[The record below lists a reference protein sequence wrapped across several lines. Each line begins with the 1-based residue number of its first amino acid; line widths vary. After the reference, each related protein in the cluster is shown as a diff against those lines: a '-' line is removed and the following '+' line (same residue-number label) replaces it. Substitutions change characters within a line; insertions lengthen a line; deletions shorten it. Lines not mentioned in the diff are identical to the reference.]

1 MVREGQ
7 PHQDEPTTKEPLA
20 KPPPVFFAHLPPNSA
35 THSKEDA
42 EETEYGQSVDRRCG
56 RRVGDVGVRGRAR
69 VCEGKRCEDQNQCAA
84 GLTCSAHF
92 CVAKT
97 SVYRKQQ
104 TLRERRGRSPT
115 NE

>member
-1 MVREGQ
+1 MRAS
-7 PHQDEPTTKEPLA
+7 PTRMNLPRKNPWQS
-20 KPPPVFFAHLPPNSA
+20 PPPFFSRTCRRTAPPI
-35 THSKEDA
+35 
-42 EETEYGQSVDRRCG
+42 RRRMP
-56 RRVGDVGVRGRAR
+56 RRRSTDSPLTGDVGDAWATRGRAR
-69 VCEGKRCEDQNQCAA
+69 ACEGKRCEDQNQCAA

-115 NE
+115 KE